1 MKPFLLVL
9 SSPSGGGKS
18 TLARRLVATRTDL
31 AYSVSATT
39 RLPREGE
46 ENGRAYHFLTRT
58 EFEDRI
64 RADEFLEWAEYGG
77 NLYGTLRA
85 EVERALSAGYHAVL
99 DIEVKGATQLR
110 QRFPNAV
117 HVFVLPP
124 SAGVLV
130 ERLRGRGTESDGAL
144 ARRLEIASREL
155 DHAGSYD
162 YVVVNDDLHK
172 AVASVESILD
182 AECRRPARLGGLV
195 QSVGE
200 IQQEL
205 RSITSA
211 TAR

>member
-1 MKPFLLVL
+1 ML

-39 RLPREGE
+39 RVAREGE
-46 ENGRAYHFLTRT
+46 ENGKAYHFLTRP
-58 EFEDRI
+58 EFEGRV

-85 EVERALSAGYHAVL
+85 EIERALSAGYHAVL
-99 DIEVKGATQLR
+99 DIEVKGAAQLR
-110 QRFPNAV
+110 ERFPNAV

-124 SAGVLV
+124 SARVLW

-155 DHAGSYD
+155 DHASGYD
-162 YVVVNDDLHK
+162 YVVVNDELDK
-172 AVASVESILD
+172 TVASVESIID
-182 AECRRPARLGGLV
+182 AESRRPTRLGGLGR
-195 QSVGE
+195 SVSE
-200 IQQEL
+200 IQREL
-205 RSITSA
+205 RNITGTSPI
-211 TAR
+211 